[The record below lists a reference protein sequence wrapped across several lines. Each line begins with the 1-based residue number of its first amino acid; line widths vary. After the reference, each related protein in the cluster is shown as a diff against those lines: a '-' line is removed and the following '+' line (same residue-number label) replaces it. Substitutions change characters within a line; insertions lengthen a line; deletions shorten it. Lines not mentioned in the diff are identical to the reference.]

1 MKNRNTYRLVPLL
14 IFSTILLWSLFPG
27 CNKESPPIEEKVKP
41 EAEPQIE
48 HTVTPSGVIPWG
60 DTLEINVKTLNAKN
74 LWVNDQKQPSALESK
89 IRVGLYTDTIF
100 VFKAK
105 NITLSS
111 EKELEI
117 KVGHW
122 SQSISGLVS
131 SHPWRLDSLRAWRG
145 DTLLA
150 SFNLT
155 EDDKKELYYFLPDGR
170 FEWYNKDGKIRGK
183 DVWCFNKNK
192 TQILFGRD
200 HVIYEFKVSEDHLV
214 IRVNSTYA
222 DGLPC
227 VSELVFVFLSSL

>member
-1 MKNRNTYRLVPLL
+1 M
-14 IFSTILLWSLFPG
+14 IG
-27 CNKESPPIEEKVKP
+27 NKENLVLIIGMMIILGTHLVSCCKVPVPPVVVVEPELKPVIEFT
-41 EAEPQIE
+41 A
-48 HTVTPSGVIPWG
+48 TPSGVIPWG
-60 DTLEINVKTLNAKN
+60 DTLEINVKTINSKS

-89 IRVGLYTDTIF
+89 IRTGLYNDTIF

-227 VSELVFVFLSSL
+227 VSELVFVFLCSL

>member
-1 MKNRNTYRLVPLL
+1 MKNRNTYQPILLL
-14 IFSTILLWSLFPG
+14 IFSTLLLLPFFPG
-27 CNKESPPIEEKVKP
+27 CKKEPLPPPVVEPEELAP
-41 EAEPQIE
+41 TLELTA
-48 HTVTPSGVIPWG
+48 TPSGVIPWG

-183 DVWCFNKNK
+183 TVWSFNKDK
-192 TQILFGRD
+192 TQILFGMPPVVKD
-200 HVIYEFKVSEDHLV
+200 IEVSEHSLITRTKD
-214 IRVNSTYA
+214 TYA

-227 VSELVFVFLSSL
+227 IMECVFMY

>member
-1 MKNRNTYRLVPLL
+1 MKDRNTYRLVPLL

-48 HTVTPSGVIPWG
+48 LTVTPSGVIPWG

-89 IRVGLYTDTIF
+89 IRVGLYNDTIF

-111 EKELEI
+111 EKELEV

-122 SQSISGLVS
+122 TESVSGLLS
-131 SHPWRLDSLRAWRG
+131 SHPWMLDSLRAWRG

-170 FEWYNKDGKIRGK
+170 FEWYNKDGKVRGK
-183 DVWCFNKNK
+183 TVWSFNKDK
-192 TQILFGRD
+192 TQILFGMPPVVKD
-200 HVIYEFKVSEDHLV
+200 IEVSEHSLITRKKD
-214 IRVNSTYA
+214 TYA

-227 VSELVFVFLSSL
+227 IMECVYIPFCSL